1 MSDITPIYKT
11 ISELLSNQTFS
22 IDDYQREY
30 KWDEK
35 NIQELLRDLQGKFE
49 SSYREG
55 DQTSEVPKYDSY
67 YLGSIIL
74 SNQGEKKYLVD
85 GQQRMT
91 SLTLLL
97 IALMH
102 KTQVQHTR
110 VAQRISSLVFWDD
123 NGIDRF
129 KLDIPERLE
138 VINALF
144 NGQDF
149 NPDGKDESI
158 RNIYAR
164 YGQIEQDELWEELGP
179 ALPHFAYWLMGRV
192 GLIEIQTGD
201 DAKAYAVFET
211 VNDRGKPLSPVDML
225 KSYLLGKIND
235 EDRRRQ
241 ANKVWREEIE
251 KLSSKDEPDLDVQ
264 AIKAWLRAQYAQT
277 IRERKAG
284 AKDGDWELI
293 GGSTFHRWVK
303 EHERDLGLE
312 TAQGAER
319 FMLHLMPFFM
329 KAYRLILGARKEY
342 TPGLEAVFYNAHN
355 DFTWQSTVLLSP
367 LTLSDDDETVRRK
380 IEVTAR
386 YLDIWIMRRV
396 VNYIRVSYSSVSYA
410 MFLLTKDIR
419 HKSLP
424 ELVEVLTAKLAEDG
438 QDINFAGSPSRG
450 REGLK
455 ALGLNQFSKR
465 YIFHLLARVSEEVER
480 SSGRN
485 ERFDQFVARKK
496 NGYDIEHIWSSK
508 LFEPGGEF
516 ADEQEFQEWRNR
528 AGSLLLL
535 PADVNRS
542 LQDKP
547 YEYKRG
553 KYAAQN
559 FYAAS
564 LHEAP
569 YTNQPQFRNF
579 RESLPVPDLFEPLP
593 QFGKAE
599 QQMRSE
605 LLLHLAE
612 RIWSPSQIERAAQG

>member
-1 MSDITPIYKT
+1 M
-11 ISELLSNQTFS
+11 
-22 IDDYQREY
+22 
-30 KWDEK
+30 
-35 NIQELLRDLQGKFE
+35 
-49 SSYREG
+49 
-55 DQTSEVPKYDSY
+55 
-67 YLGSIIL
+67 
-74 SNQGEKKYLVD
+74 D

-329 KAYRLILGARKEY
+329 KAYRLILCAAKSTHQVWKLCFT
-342 TPGLEAVFYNAHN
+342 TP
-355 DFTWQSTVLLSP
+355 TT
-367 LTLSDDDETVRRK
+367 TL
-380 IEVTAR
+380 
-386 YLDIWIMRRV
+386 
-396 VNYIRVSYSSVSYA
+396 
-410 MFLLTKDIR
+410 
-419 HKSLP
+419 P
-424 ELVEVLTAKLAEDG
+424 
-438 QDINFAGSPSRG
+438 G
-450 REGLK
+450 R
-455 ALGLNQFSKR
+455 
-465 YIFHLLARVSEEVER
+465 
-480 SSGRN
+480 
-485 ERFDQFVARKK
+485 
-496 NGYDIEHIWSSK
+496 
-508 LFEPGGEF
+508 
-516 ADEQEFQEWRNR
+516 
-528 AGSLLLL
+528 
-535 PADVNRS
+535 
-542 LQDKP
+542 
-547 YEYKRG
+547 
-553 KYAAQN
+553 AQCC
-559 FYAAS
+559 
-564 LHEAP
+564 
-569 YTNQPQFRNF
+569 FR
-579 RESLPVPDLFEPLP
+579 P
-593 QFGKAE
+593 
-599 QQMRSE
+599 
-605 LLLHLAE
+605 
-612 RIWSPSQIERAAQG
+612 